1 MTLLPMRP
9 LIAHLGFKKG
19 GIGEILAELVKLFR
33 IKKIRN
39 AGSWVRLGMLKV
51 LGLGAQPA
59 HGRRV
64 DDFHKSPP
72 DVQRQTM
79 SS

>member
-1 MTLLPMRP
+1 M
-9 LIAHLGFKKG
+9 
-19 GIGEILAELVKLFR
+19 VKLFR

-39 AGSWVRLGMLKV
+39 ANPWVRPGMLKV

-64 DDFHKSPP
+64 DDFHKKVLLS
-72 DVQRQTM
+72 DLL
-79 SS
+79 